1 MFYSV
6 AMVLM
11 RCLYHGIE
19 FDVARGVSGFLS
31 KTSQLRISAELESA
45 NCLATNIST
54 VRKVSRHFA
63 FGSLEDA
70 LFCLFAR
77 IVGKIGGREMKQ
89 I

>member
-19 FDVARGVSGFLS
+19 FNGARGVSGFRS

-63 FGSLEDA
+63 FGSLEVHYSVYS
-70 LFCLFAR
+70 LESS
-77 IVGKIGGREMKQ
+77 GKLAAGR
-89 I
+89 